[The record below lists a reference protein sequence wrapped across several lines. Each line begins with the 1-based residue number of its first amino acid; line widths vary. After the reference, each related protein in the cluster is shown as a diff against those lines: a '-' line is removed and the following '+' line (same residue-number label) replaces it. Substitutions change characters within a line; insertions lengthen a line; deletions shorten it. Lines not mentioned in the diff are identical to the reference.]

1 MFETGSE
8 TMTAAKAIRLMLV
21 DDHPIMRAGLSNMLE
36 LERGLTVVAQ
46 AGDGETA
53 LKLYRQHRPD
63 VVLLDISLVGMDGIE
78 TLRRLREEWPQSRV
92 LILTASEARED
103 VRLALDTGAA
113 GYVTKTVSHE
123 ELVASIRQVHAGG
136 KAIGEDVMRQLAADV
151 DHGPLSRREVEVLH
165 LIRKGFTNEEIG
177 KLLGISER
185 TARAHVFALKEK
197 LDASDRAA
205 VVARGF
211 ECGVLKA

>member
-1 MFETGSE
+1 
-8 TMTAAKAIRLMLV
+8 MTAAKAIRLMLV

-123 ELVASIRQVHAGG
+123 ELVSSIRQVHEGG
-136 KAIGEDVMRQLAADV
+136 KALGEDVLRQLAADV

>member
-1 MFETGSE
+1 MFKTRSE
-8 TMTAAKAIRLMLV
+8 IMTAAKTIRLMLV

-36 LERGLTVVAQ
+36 LERDFTVVAQ
-46 AGDGETA
+46 ASDGETA

-78 TLRRLREEWPQSRV
+78 TLRLLREEWPQSRV
-92 LILTASEARED
+92 LMLTASEACED

-113 GYVTKTVSHE
+113 GYVTKTLCHE
-123 ELVASIRQVHAGG
+123 ELVAAIRQVYMGG
-136 KAIGEDVMRQLAADV
+136 TALGEAVSQQLAAEK
-151 DHGPLSRREVEVLH
+151 DHGQLSRREVEVLH
-165 LIRKGFTNEEIG
+165 LVRKGFTNDEIG

-185 TARAHVFALKEK
+185 TARAHVSALKEK

-205 VVARGF
+205 LVARGF
-211 ECGVLKA
+211 ESGILKA

>member
-1 MFETGSE
+1 
-8 TMTAAKAIRLMLV
+8 MTATKTIRLMLV
-21 DDHPIMRAGLSNMLE
+21 DDHPIMRAGISNMLE
-36 LERGLTVVAQ
+36 LERGFSVVAQ
-46 AGDGETA
+46 ASDGETA

-78 TLRRLREEWPQSRV
+78 TLRLLREEWPQSRV

-113 GYVTKTVSHE
+113 GYVTKTVCHE
-123 ELVASIRQVHAGG
+123 ELVASIRQVYAGG
-136 KAIGEDVMRQLAADV
+136 TALGETVSQQLAV
-151 DHGPLSRREVEVLH
+151 EKDHGQLSRREVEVLH
-165 LIRKGFTNEEIG
+165 LLRKGFTNAEIG